1 MKCRGRYH
9 CTTNSSVKSTYDNAH
24 NLAAEKLLK
33 PTDIDKRLFLP
44 ALFDI
49 PKSIDRR
56 YLASLNN
63 LPERTIRS
71 ISVMEKAIN
80 NNTVIDTSGITL
92 NTVDEMAFQHILVR
106 MYLNHS
112 KPFKRRSSEI
122 DFIVKSVSGLFCSL
136 WSPHDEITVSWD
148 FTTWANKQ
156 NMPDSVSTRPDLVFH
171 TEFNEIGNGEIK
183 PAGTP
188 KPCVD
193 LARARVLETCKRQ
206 LYVRLKTA
214 VLLGE
219 AVTFGVL
226 VYGVCYEI
234 FIVSFSDGYYPYE
247 RVSVGLLPTSHNTY
261 SCAEKALKDLVR
273 LKESMKMSLTTE
285 STTDEFTLVD
295 ENNLLPIV
303 SYSSIVKYNK

>member
-1 MKCRGRYH
+1 MTAPSLSRILFLYMKCRGRYH

-136 WSPHDEITVSWD
+136 WSPHDEITVSW
-148 FTTWANKQ
+148 
-156 NMPDSVSTRPDLVFH
+156 
-171 TEFNEIGNGEIK
+171 
-183 PAGTP
+183 
-188 KPCVD
+188 
-193 LARARVLETCKRQ
+193 
-206 LYVRLKTA
+206 YVEHK
-214 VLLGE
+214 
-219 AVTFGVL
+219 
-226 VYGVCYEI
+226 
-234 FIVSFSDGYYPYE
+234 
-247 RVSVGLLPTSHNTY
+247 
-261 SCAEKALKDLVR
+261 LVR
-273 LKESMKMSLTTE
+273 LGVYKCILTISFIYLGTLLPGQINKICLILFLHDQTLYFIQSLT
-285 STTDEFTLVD
+285 
-295 ENNLLPIV
+295 
-303 SYSSIVKYNK
+303 K